1 MKNQNCQDELQSLL
15 NLMFD
20 KGETVCSSPTV
31 YATPSKNQSEVSTD
45 DAFLCINPISGFRR
59 VADVTAFR
67 SFLIEIDPKNWDQ
80 VEEHQRTQL
89 LEYQKAYVKNS
100 DLPYSASIFSGN
112 KSFHFLIVLSEPFRA
127 HEEYKLHFQ
136 WLANVLTEVDAQAG
150 NAIVGVRVPGHV
162 RHETEKLQR
171 LDTIKNRVTREEFL
185 AFLQRHPEARP
196 RERKVSPSIERRT
209 PDYPVFVPREGE
221 YGRLSHRTSFFLQAG
236 AQQGEW
242 HREFTL
248 AVKDLK
254 AQNYTIEE
262 AEVLLTDIDGFL
274 DENSVKQLRYGYE
287 SFDWEMSF
295 RPFENA
301 CDSSK
306 GGES

>member
-1 MKNQNCQDELQSLL
+1 MKNQNYQDDLQSLL

-20 KGETVCSSPTV
+20 EGETVCSSPTV
-31 YATPSKNQSEVSTD
+31 YATPSKNQSEVSSD
-45 DAFLCINPISGFRR
+45 DAFLTINPISGFRR

-67 SFLIEIDPKNWDQ
+67 SFLVEIDPKNWDQ
-80 VEEHQRTQL
+80 VDEHQRSQL
-89 LEYQKAYVKNS
+89 LEYQKEYVRNS
-100 DLPYSASIFSGN
+100 GLPYSASIFSGN
-112 KSFHFLIVLSEPFRA
+112 KSFHFLIVLTEPFRT

-136 WLANVLTEVDAQAG
+136 WLANVLNEVDAQTG
-150 NAIVGVRVPGHV
+150 NAIVGVRVPGHF
-162 RHETEKLQR
+162 RCETEKLQR

-196 RERKVSPSIERRT
+196 LERKVLPNVERRAS
-209 PDYPVFVPREGE
+209 DYPVFVPREGE
-221 YGRLSHRTSFFLQAG
+221 YGRLSQRTSFFLQAG

-262 AEVLLTDIDGFL
+262 AEALLADIGGFL
-274 DENSVKQLRYGYE
+274 DEKSIKQLRYGYE
-287 SFDWEMSF
+287 NFDWEMSF

-301 CDSSK
+301 SVSGK